1 MNTRFYNAK
10 ILTLADDHK
19 FAITE
24 GELWVKGDTI
34 CYIGRVEED
43 AFAGGAA
50 AEGVMAGSEPII
62 WDREIDVRG
71 NLLMP
76 GFKNAH
82 THTAMTF
89 LRSYA
94 DDLPLQDWLYQ
105 QVFPK
110 EGQLTEDDVYWLN
123 ILGIMEYLTSGITS
137 NFDMYFFPPVD
148 AKASADTGFRTV
160 QTSGLNNFGGTVELM
175 EENYHIVNEMS
186 DLTSFIIGFHAEY
199 TTSKELM
206 EGVAGLAQ
214 KLKSPVWLHNSE
226 TKSEVA
232 ECKER
237 WGMTPTQL
245 TDSLGMYE
253 YGGGGY
259 HCVWVE
265 EPDFEIFKKRKLT
278 AVTNP
283 ASNLKL
289 ASGICPT
296 KRFVDEGISM
306 AFGTDGPASNNCL
319 DMFRE
324 MFLTSTLAKVREMDA
339 ECVSADE
346 ILYMATAGGAHAMQ
360 LDDCDSLAVGKKAD
374 LIMIDLQQPNMQPE
388 NNIVKNLVYSGS
400 KQNVKLTM
408 VNGRVLYEDNRFDI
422 GFDPKEIYAHA
433 NRIIRRMQ

>member
-1 MNTRFYNAK
+1 
-10 ILTLADDHK
+10 
-19 FAITE
+19 
-24 GELWVKGDTI
+24 
-34 CYIGRVEED
+34 
-43 AFAGGAA
+43 
-50 AEGVMAGSEPII
+50 
-62 WDREIDVRG
+62 
-71 NLLMP
+71 
-76 GFKNAH
+76 
-82 THTAMTF
+82 MTF

-94 DDLPLQDWLYQ
+94 DDLPLQDWLTR

-175 EENYHIVNEMS
+175 EENYHKVNEMS
-186 DLTSFIIGFHAEY
+186 DLTTFIVGFHAEY

-206 EGVAGLAQ
+206 EGVAKLAD
-214 KLKSPVWLHNSE
+214 KLKSPVWMHNAE
-226 TKSEVA
+226 TKLEVD

-237 WGMTPTQL
+237 WGMTPTAL
-245 TDSLGMYE
+245 TDSLGMYQ

-265 EPDFEIFKKRKLT
+265 DGDFEIFKKRGLT

-289 ASGICPT
+289 ASGICPV

-306 AFGTDGPASNNCL
+306 AIGTDGPASNNCL

-346 ILYMATAGGAHAMQ
+346 ILYMATAGGAKAML
-360 LDDCDSLAVGKKAD
+360 LDDCDCLAVGKKAD
-374 LIMIDLQQPNMQPE
+374 IIMIDLQQPNMQPE

-400 KQNVKLTM
+400 KQNVKMTM
-408 VNGRVLYEDNRFDI
+408 VNGRILYEDNRFEI
-422 GFDPKEIYAHA
+422 GFEPAEILSLIHISEPT
-433 NRIIRRMQ
+433 RP

>member
-1 MNTRFYNAK
+1 MCTECAMNTRFYNAK
-10 ILTLADDHK
+10 ILTLAENHK
-19 FAITE
+19 FAIVE
-24 GELWVKGDTI
+24 GELWVKGDSI
-34 CYIGRVEED
+34 CYIGDGKDVSD
-43 AFAGGAA
+43 VCKGDD
-50 AEGVMAGSEPII
+50 ILI
-62 WDREIDVRG
+62 WDREIDAMG

-94 DDLPLQDWLYQ
+94 DDLPLQDWLYK

-110 EGQLTEDDVYWLN
+110 EDQLTEDDVYWLN

-137 NFDMYFFPPVD
+137 NFDMYFFPPVN

-186 DLTSFIIGFHAEY
+186 DLTSFIVGFHAEY

-206 EGVAGLAQ
+206 EGVAKLAD
-214 KLKSPVWLHNSE
+214 KLKSPVWMHNSE
-226 TKSEVA
+226 TKLEVA

-237 WGMTPTQL
+237 WGMTPTQI
-245 TDSLGMYE
+245 TDSLGMYQ

-265 EPDFEIFKKRKLT
+265 EPDFEIFKKRGLT

-296 KRFVDEGISM
+296 KRFVDEGIAM
-306 AFGTDGPASNNCL
+306 AIGTDGPASNNCL

-346 ILYMATAGGAHAMQ
+346 ILYMAIAGGAHAMQ

-374 LIMIDLQQPNMQPE
+374 IVMIDLKQPNMQPE

-400 KQNVKLTM
+400 KQNVKMTM
-408 VNGRVLYEDNRFDI
+408 INGKVLYEDNHFDI
-422 GFDPKEIYAHA
+422 GFDPEEIYTKA
-433 NRIIRRMQ
+433 NAIIRRMQ

>member
-1 MNTRFYNAK
+1 MNIRFYNAK
-10 ILTLADDHK
+10 ILTLEEKHK
-19 FAITE
+19 FNITE

-34 CYIGRVEED
+34 CYIGDGKNSSEVCKGED
-43 AFAGGAA
+43 
-50 AEGVMAGSEPII
+50 VII
-62 WDREIDVRG
+62 WDREIDAAG

-82 THTAMTF
+82 THTGMTF

-94 DDLPLQDWLYQ
+94 DDLPLQDWLNE
-105 QVFPK
+105 QVFPR
-110 EGQLTEDDVYWLN
+110 EGQLKEEDVYWLN

-137 NFDMYFFPPVD
+137 NFDMYMFPPMD
-148 AKASADTGFRTV
+148 AKAAADTGFRTV

-206 EGVAGLAQ
+206 EGVAKLAQ
-214 KLKSPVWLHNSE
+214 KLKSPVWTHNAE
-226 TKSEVA
+226 TKLEVQ

-259 HCVWVE
+259 HCVWFE
-265 EPDFEIFKKRKLT
+265 DADFEIFKKRNLT

-296 KRFVDEGISM
+296 KRFVDEGIAM
-306 AFGTDGPASNNCL
+306 AIGTDGPASNNCL

-339 ECVSADE
+339 ECICADE

-360 LDDCDSLAVGKKAD
+360 LPDCDCLAVGKKAD

-408 VNGRVLYEDNRFDI
+408 VNGKVLYENNQFEI
-422 GFDPKEIYAHA
+422 GFDPADIYRHA
-433 NRIIRRMQ
+433 NAIIRGMK

>member
-1 MNTRFYNAK
+1 MNIRFYNAK
-10 ILTLADDHK
+10 ILTLLPEHK
-19 FAITE
+19 FEIIE

-34 CYIGRVEED
+34 CYL
-43 AFAGGAA
+43 GAA
-50 AEGVMAGSEPII
+50 KEAGESVQGEDVIV
-62 WDREIDVRG
+62 WDREIDVKG

-94 DDLPLQDWLYQ
+94 DDLPLQDWLTR

-148 AKASADTGFRTV
+148 AKASVDTGFRTV

-175 EENYHIVNEMS
+175 EENYHKVNEMS
-186 DLTSFIIGFHAEY
+186 DLTTFIVGFHAEY

-206 EGVAGLAQ
+206 EGVAKLAD
-214 KLKSPVWLHNSE
+214 KLKSPVWLHNAE
-226 TKSEVA
+226 TKLEVD

-237 WGMTPTQL
+237 WGMTPTAL
-245 TDSLGMYE
+245 TDSLGMYQ

-259 HCVWVE
+259 HCVWME
-265 EPDFEIFKKRKLT
+265 DGDFDIFKKRGLT

-289 ASGICPT
+289 ASGICPV

-306 AFGTDGPASNNCL
+306 AIGTDGPASNNCL

-346 ILYMATAGGAHAMQ
+346 ILYMATAGGAKAML

-374 LIMIDLQQPNMQPE
+374 IIMIDLQQPNMQPE

-400 KQNVKLTM
+400 KQNVKMTM
-408 VNGRVLYEDNRFDI
+408 VNGRILYEDNRFEI
-422 GFDPKEIYAHA
+422 GFEPAEIYAKA
-433 NRIIRRMQ
+433 NAIIRRM

>member
-1 MNTRFYNAK
+1 MNIRFYNAK
-10 ILTLADDHK
+10 ILTLLPEHK
-19 FAITE
+19 FEIIE

-34 CYIGRVEED
+34 CYL
-43 AFAGGAA
+43 GAA
-50 AEGVMAGSEPII
+50 KEAGESVQGEDVIV
-62 WDREIDVRG
+62 WDREIDVKG

-94 DDLPLQDWLYQ
+94 DDLPLQDWLTR

-175 EENYHIVNEMS
+175 EENYHKVNEMS
-186 DLTSFIIGFHAEY
+186 DLTTFIVGFHAEY

-206 EGVAGLAQ
+206 EGVAKLAD
-214 KLKSPVWLHNSE
+214 KLKSPVWLHNAE
-226 TKSEVA
+226 TKLEVD

-237 WGMTPTQL
+237 WGMTPTAL
-245 TDSLGMYE
+245 TDSLGMYQ

-265 EPDFEIFKKRKLT
+265 DGDFEIFKKRGLT

-289 ASGICPT
+289 ASGICPV

-306 AFGTDGPASNNCL
+306 AIGTDGPASNNCL

-346 ILYMATAGGAHAMQ
+346 ILYMATAGGAKAML

-374 LIMIDLQQPNMQPE
+374 IIMIDLQQPNMQPE

-400 KQNVKLTM
+400 KQNVKMTM
-408 VNGRVLYEDNRFDI
+408 VNGRILYEDNRFEI
-422 GFDPKEIYAHA
+422 GFEPAEIYAKA
-433 NRIIRRMQ
+433 NAIIRRM